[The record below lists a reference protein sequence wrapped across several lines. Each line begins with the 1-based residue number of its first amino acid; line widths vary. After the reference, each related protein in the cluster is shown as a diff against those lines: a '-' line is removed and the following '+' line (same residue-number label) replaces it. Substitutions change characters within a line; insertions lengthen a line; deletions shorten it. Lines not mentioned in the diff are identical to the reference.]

1 MSPGFLQNVPSNAT
15 AAALTITSRVNKSI
29 ELTTQSPGGRNVT
42 TERRIGSLPLSRF
55 DVCGDDDCKSWQT
68 AYAEGNFLKRLDPAW
83 CMAEYYESFGNRSD
97 LILVATFD
105 MVINESTLLA
115 SNPLFFA
122 GYVGVSEQVSEF
134 WGCELGNTNNIPCR
148 NPQLWTSHPEVT
160 DGWNVLGYQIDYCL
174 LAEQSLQNL
183 CAVRSSLPIMIGKIL
198 EALQNQA
205 DKFLKLSASRIF
217 ANFFACSLL
226 QFKAI
231 RQLIRRKLRWQ
242 PWGMQLCPFSHLR
255 TCTQRHVVYSTRLTL
270 LIARSGAIQSL
281 AVGATLQGDGSAEQ
295 ASDIG
300 SSPCYREF

>member
-1 MSPGFLQNVPSNAT
+1 MSPGFLQDVPSNAT

-42 TERRIGSLPLSRF
+42 TERHIGSLPLSRF

-122 GYVGVSEQVSEF
+122 GYVGVNEQVSAF

-183 CAVRSSLPIMIGKIL
+183 CAVRFSLPIMIGKIL